1 MSPLIRLLASFV
13 ALMMAMGIGRFAL
26 TPQMPHLLS
35 EGQIDL
41 TGAGL
46 IAAANYLGYFVGAVD
61 SIFARSHHHVR
72 GRLYGGLWLCV
83 LLTLASYWA
92 HGFWPHLLLRFGT
105 GVASA
110 WALVMI
116 TSLSQPLAI
125 AAGRPR
131 LGALVFA
138 GPGLGILLTGLLAL
152 GSNLLGQRSATLWLV
167 YGAVALVMLLA
178 ILPFL
183 PKPSAAA
190 IPDAGHSAAGSN
202 GSIAHLCWIYVLYG
216 LGYIIPATFL
226 SQMASAQF
234 RGAWQADLFW
244 PCFGLA
250 AAIGVGVATLRRK
263 DPDTT
268 RRWLMTTLWLQ
279 AAGVFA
285 CLLGNGWGL
294 ALGVLLCGGPFL
306 ACMQLVMA
314 RLRDV
319 APHGYQRST
328 GLLTASFAIGQL
340 SGPLLAS
347 FSSHLSGG
355 LQPALVIAGT
365 GLLVAGSVLV
375 SRQPL
380 AQAHAPAHAAPAP
393 GKTAHPE
400 STR

>member
-1 MSPLIRLLASFV
+1 MSPLIRLLASSV

-46 IAAANYLGYFVGAVD
+46 LAAANYLGYFVGAVD
-61 SIFARSHHHVR
+61 SIFARSHQHVR

-92 HGFWPHLLLRFGT
+92 NGFWPHLLLRFGT

-138 GPGLGILLTGLLAL
+138 GPGLGIVLTGLLAL
-152 GSNLLGQRSATLWLV
+152 VSNLSGQSSAALWLI
-167 YGAVALVMLLA
+167 YGTVALVMLLA

-183 PKPSAAA
+183 PKPAVTVTQVAS
-190 IPDAGHSAAGSN
+190 AGSN
-202 GSIAHLCWIYVLYG
+202 GSIAHLCWIYFLYG

-234 RGAWQADLFW
+234 QGAWQADLFW

-250 AAIGVGVATLRRK
+250 SALGVVAASLRRK
-263 DPDTT
+263 HPNTT
-268 RRWLMTTLWLQ
+268 RRWLMATLWLQ

-294 ALGVLLCGGPFL
+294 ALGVLLCGAPFL

-314 RLRDV
+314 RLREV

-328 GLLTASFAIGQL
+328 GLLTASFAVGQL

-347 FSSHLSGG
+347 VSSHLSGG
-355 LQPALVIAGT
+355 LQPALVAAGT
-365 GLLVAGSVLV
+365 GLLLAGSVLIN
-375 SRQPL
+375 RPLPPQPICTQM
-380 AQAHAPAHAAPAP
+380 ANSAAN
-393 GKTAHPE
+393 GG
-400 STR
+400 

>member
-190 IPDAGHSAAGSN
+190 IHDAGHSAAGSN

-234 RGAWQADLFW
+234 GGAWQADLFW

-347 FSSHLSGG
+347 VSSHLSGG